1 MTDSLPLPDLI
12 PSWRRA
18 LRAANRSP
26 RTIQSYELAS
36 DQLVAWLTDNGRPLA
51 VDGITTDDIRG
62 YLGHVLETRAS
73 ATARQRYASLKQLF
87 AWLTDEGEID
97 TNPMDRVKAPKVIE
111 QPVPVLSTD
120 ELRRLIAACNG
131 KGFTERRDEAM
142 IRLFLDTGM
151 RLGEMR
157 GMKVS
162 DLDLD
167 LMVAIVHG
175 KGRRFRT
182 VPFGDT
188 TTAALDRYMRVRSRH
203 PLAARPELWLGRK
216 GPLLDSGVAQML
228 LRRCKLAGLPR
239 IHAHQFRHT
248 FAHRWLA
255 AGGAEGDLQRI
266 AGWESPQMLQRY
278 GASAA
283 DERAKQA
290 HRRLSLGDEL

>member
-1 MTDSLPLPDLI
+1 
-12 PSWRRA
+12 
-18 LRAANRSP
+18 
-26 RTIQSYELAS
+26 
-36 DQLVAWLTDNGRPLA
+36 
-51 VDGITTDDIRG
+51 
-62 YLGHVLETRAS
+62 
-73 ATARQRYASLKQLF
+73 
-87 AWLTDEGEID
+87 
-97 TNPMDRVKAPKVIE
+97 MDRVKAPKVIE